1 MHDEVIHKNLS
12 LRKDNTY
19 FLSKMVLFSFVHH
32 SRKVVSDKKQVIF
45 NDAAFLVF
53 FLIYVSLLFLVLCI
67 FPKSINR
74 KPKCETIK

>member
-1 MHDEVIHKNLS
+1 MHDEDVHKNLS

-53 FLIYVSLLFLVLCI
+53 FPYLCHPFI
-67 FPKSINR
+67 SGTLYLSQ
-74 KPKCETIK
+74 EY

>member
-1 MHDEVIHKNLS
+1 MHDEDVHKNLS

-45 NDAAFLVF
+45 NDAAF
-53 FLIYVSLLFLVLCI
+53 
-67 FPKSINR
+67 
-74 KPKCETIK
+74 